1 MDTVQK
7 PLSGVTVVELAT
19 FVAGPSCG
27 RLLADL
33 GAEVIKLEAPKGDTW
48 RLTGKRYI
56 KGRYSDQNNPVFDIY
71 NAGKRFISLNLKT
84 QSGMEAFR
92 KLLSR
97 ADVFL
102 TNTRPAAL
110 ERLGLSYEQL
120 KEEYPSLV
128 YAILLGYGEQGPEAG
143 NPAFDSTAFWSKS
156 GFLHDQAP
164 LTQDY
169 MPISPPYGVGDTV
182 SGYLL
187 LAEICAAL
195 YRRKCTGKGDFVS
208 STLFHNGVFCFGSMN
223 IPSQYENGWKYPVTR
238 VQHGMPGGLYRCA
251 DDEWIYVGVS
261 SIASPVPTLCKAIDR
276 MDLLEDRELITETYA
291 VASKEKLYPY
301 FRDAFLQ
308 KPCQYWLDK
317 AKELDFP
324 LVRVNRYRN
333 VLKDPQAVA
342 NGFVEQVETVSGDT
356 NLMPSSPI
364 EMHSVGQLKTVP
376 AGLIG
381 ADTRTILSELG
392 YNDQQIEQMLA
403 EGAANEQ

>member
-1 MDTVQK
+1 MDNTQK
-7 PLSGVTVVELAT
+7 PLSGITVLELAT

-33 GAEVIKLEAPKGDTW
+33 GAQVIKLEAPKGDSW
-48 RLTGKRYI
+48 RLTGKRYNP
-56 KGRYSDQNNPVFDIY
+56 KRFSDQENPAFDIY
-71 NAGKRFISLNLKT
+71 NTGKRFLSLNLKT
-84 QSGMEAFR
+84 EAGMEAFH
-92 KLLSR
+92 KLLAKS
-97 ADVFL
+97 DVFL

-120 KEEYPSLV
+120 KEKYPTLV
-128 YAILLGYGEQGPEAG
+128 YAILLGYGEKGPEAG

-164 LTQDY
+164 VTKDY
-169 MPISPPYGVGDTV
+169 MPISPPYGVGDTIT
-182 SGYLL
+182 GYLL

-195 YRRKCTGKGDFVS
+195 YRRKCTGLGDHVS
-208 STLFHNGVFCFGSMN
+208 STLFHNGIFCFGSMN
-223 IPSQYENGWKYPVTR
+223 IPSQQPYGWNYPVTR

-261 SIASPVPTLCKAIDR
+261 SLPRPVPTLCQAIDR
-276 MDLLEDRELITETYA
+276 MDLLDNRELITENYA
-291 VASKEKLYPY
+291 VADKEKLYPY

-333 VLKDPQAVA
+333 VLQDPQAVA
-342 NGFVEQVETVSGDT
+342 NGFVEQVAYPNGNVDP
-356 NLMPSSPI
+356 MPSSPI

-376 AGLIG
+376 TGGIG
-381 ADTRTILSELG
+381 ADTRQILAELG
-392 YNDQQIEQMLA
+392 YTDAQIAEMLA
-403 EGAANEQ
+403 DGAAI